1 MSLLLLVLVLVLLV
15 LLPEAAAACPS
26 YFLVGE
32 PALANVIPC
41 AACPVELKTLE
52 SAAATIGERIY
63 QPPASAPVT
72 FVHVKVH
79 VNVPEP
85 VHAFVHVA
93 NDAVFAVL
101 FESSF
106 PCIFK

>member
-1 MSLLLLVLVLVLLV
+1 M
-15 LLPEAAAACPS
+15 
-26 YFLVGE
+26 
-32 PALANVIPC
+32 
-41 AACPVELKTLE
+41 ELKTLE
-52 SAAATIGERIY
+52 SAAAAIGERIY

-72 FVHVKVH
+72 FVQVIVH

-93 NDAVFAVL
+93 NFAVFVAFASAFAL
-101 FESSF
+101 